1 MKYPLMR
8 RVKKLGNTRI
18 AFGEMARELALEGKD
33 IVAVCADTE
42 KFMCLDL
49 LKEKFPQRVINV
61 GIAEQNMMMVAAGIA
76 STGKITFACTHA
88 MFSSMRAL
96 EQVRT
101 FIAFPFLNVKIVSGL
116 SGLTGGMEGVT
127 HQPIEDIAI
136 MRSIPNMVVLAPAD
150 YNATKVIVKK
160 ASEYMGPVY
169 IRLGRDDSLDIFDEN
184 YQFEVGKANK
194 LKEGKDACIIATGL
208 ILDRAVKA
216 VDVLKER
223 GYSIE
228 LLEMPSIKPIDK
240 EAIIAAAR
248 KTGRIIT
255 IEDHNIIGGLGGA
268 VAEVLAENFPVKMKR
283 IGVNDTFAEAAKYPE
298 LLDKYGF
305 SVDNIVEKTIELLY

>member
-1 MKYPLMR
+1 MR
-8 RVKKLGNTRI
+8 RVKKLGNTRA
-18 AFGEMARELALEGKD
+18 AFGEVIRDFALEGND

-96 EQVRT
+96 EQART

-150 YNATKVIVKK
+150 YNATKVIVRK

-184 YQFEVGKANK
+184 YQFELGKANK
-194 LKEGKDACIIATGL
+194 LEEGKDACIIATGL

-255 IEDHNIIGGLGGA
+255 IEDHNIIGGLGSA
-268 VAEVLAENFPVKMKR
+268 VAEVLTENYPVKMKR
-283 IGVNDTFAEAAKYPE
+283 IGVNDTFAESAKYPE